1 MAKLARFVQFSVLPL
16 LLATAATG
24 RGGRSHPTASATPM
38 DPPSF
43 VMVEMGD
50 LPVVISA
57 PHGGTMALS
66 GIPERVNGTKVLDT
80 HTYELAQAVRAQLAI
95 LTGRKAYLVAA
106 RASRKFVDF
115 NRSPSDAFENPAVA
129 PVYAYYHDSLQT
141 ALAAAKAQS
150 TAGALL
156 VDLHAHGGAEDVIYR
171 GTKNGATAD
180 LRTLYRQPRGLLAEL
195 LARNLKVFPDNSGGT
210 ENPALN
216 GGYIVQTYGLS
227 GTGLS
232 RMNAVQLE
240 FGAAYRSTRAEEAA
254 TAKALAEAIV
264 AHLQAKG
271 ALPARLAW
279 QHSLPGVPPL
289 PQRVFFHPATLEP

>member
-1 MAKLARFVQFSVLPL
+1 MAKLARFVQLSLLPQVLAAV
-16 LLATAATG
+16 LAMAAPG
-24 RGGRSHPTASATPM
+24 GGRKSHSAASTTPM

-43 VMVEMGD
+43 VTVEMGD
-50 LPVVISA
+50 LPVVLSA
-57 PHGGTMALS
+57 PHGGTMALP
-66 GIPERVNGTKVLDT
+66 GIPERLNGTTVLDT
-80 HTYELAQAVRAQLAI
+80 HTYDLAQVVRAQLAL

-115 NRSPSDAFENPAVA
+115 NRSPSEAFEDPAVA
-129 PVYAYYHDSLQT
+129 PVYAYYHDSLRT

-150 TAGALL
+150 ATGALL

-180 LRTLYRQPRGLLAEL
+180 LRTLYRQPRGLLTEL
-195 LARNLKVFPDNSGGT
+195 LARDLKVYPDHSGGT

-216 GGYIVQTYGLS
+216 GGFIVQTYGLS
-227 GTGLS
+227 GTGPS
-232 RMNAVQLE
+232 RLNAVQLE
-240 FGAAYRSTRAEEAA
+240 FGAAYRSSKATETA

-271 ALPARLAW
+271 ALPV
-279 QHSLPGVPPL
+279 Q
-289 PQRVFFHPATLEP
+289 